1 MWTVETPEDRTA
13 LANLLNTGQVLAL
26 DIDPRGPVVALAP
39 RQPGLGSA
47 LVGQR
52 VIFRQWLG
60 TTSDA
65 PISSEELDGVL
76 RSVLRWLD
84 GPEATASLNQISS
97 GYRCE
102 RLWSGDELG
111 EWSADAWQA
120 AQHIVAGIVHA
131 MESTS
136 AE

>member
-1 MWTVETPEDRTA
+1 MWTVETPEDRTK
-13 LANLLNTGQVLAL
+13 LAALLNDGHLLAL
-26 DIDPRGPVVALAP
+26 DIDPRGPVVVFAP

-60 TTSDA
+60 TAEEVPLS
-65 PISSEELDGVL
+65 PEELDGVL
-76 RSVLRWLD
+76 REAVGWLD
-84 GPEATASLNQISS
+84 GPEAAAWLNTISS

-111 EWSADAWQA
+111 DWSFDAWQA
-120 AQHIVAGIVHA
+120 ARHIVNGIVHA
-131 MESTS
+131 MES
-136 AE
+136 APAG